1 MNREIATKSAP
12 PPFSNYSQAVETTA
26 GSRIVHISGQVGN
39 HLDGTLPEDSV
50 AQHEQAWKNLFAVLD
65 AAGMSKTDL
74 VDVLAIV
81 NHHDEVPIYREV
93 RDRMLG
99 GHKCASTMLVCGL
112 ASPDWKVE
120 IAAKAA
126 TAAKA

>member
-1 MNREIATKSAP
+1 MTKSISTTRAP
-12 PPFSNYSQAVETTA
+12 APFSNYSQAVEVPAEARTL
-26 GSRIVHISGQVGN
+26 HISGQVGN
-39 HLDGTLPEDSV
+39 TVAGDLPNDP
-50 AQHEQAWKNLFAVLD
+50 AQQHEQAWRNIFAILD

-81 NHHDEVPIYREV
+81 TNHDQVPVYREV
-93 RDRMLG
+93 RDRMLD
-99 GHKCASTMLVCGL
+99 GHSCASTLLVCGL

-126 TAAKA
+126 RRD